1 LQKQRGQSFKMP
13 TLQEIQDA
21 TIIINAFEERSM
33 NELSEESAF
42 VPAARVVNMMKDQM
56 KSMQKSFIPQDKL
69 ADSLLTQGEVGQEAL
84 TGALDQ
90 HLGNL
95 GLDSDAIANV
105 TGTAGGQEEGTEQTD
120 VVGNVDWNEIAKSS
134 ESYLRDC
141 IPCIDRIKQL
151 GVQTQVL
158 PFDVFNA
165 ILDDLA
171 SRMKWLWQMLDLLS
185 DTSVWNDTCM
195 LMEFLSFMCVPDL
208 AGLLA
213 FLAFLGTKYNA
224 YALSNMNM
232 LPGFW
237 ISQAFYVPFMMAVYA
252 VIARYIGQI
261 KGIIKCMSNSLSR
274 QIRKLD
280 VERPLNRM
288 MDTKK
293 NTPTTMQKANAD
305 VRKTDESVGDGL
317 NLLLESM
324 DKGFDAVDKE
334 MREGADTIKNFLA
347 GGDASNWTMAEYIK
361 TKVILSRLIGFIRF
375 MIEMAFTSAKQD
387 WDIESDGVRGWR
399 VKCGG
404 PDEAYDKMM
413 HEFEGFAKQFI
424 DGRAKL
430 EKDDEGKITS
440 VSWKPL
446 PDPELFLEAGREYM
460 DSFLPDDEGKE
471 ATTSPLTD
479 DPDDKTNIRD
489 KITELANK
497 RVSISCSGIGELLS
511 DEDSSKFQQWIK
523 DLNN

>member
-1 LQKQRGQSFKMP
+1 MP

-33 NELSEESAF
+33 NALSEESAF
-42 VPAARVVNMMKDQM
+42 VPAARIVNMMKDQM
-56 KSMQKSFIPQDKL
+56 KIMQKTFIPQDKL
-69 ADSLLTQGEVGQEAL
+69 ADDLLTQGDVGQDAL
-84 TGALDQ
+84 SKNLDQ

-95 GLDSDAIANV
+95 GLSSEAIAAA
-105 TGTAGGQEEGTEQTD
+105 TPEAGGQEEGTEQTD
-120 VVGNVDWNEIAKSS
+120 IVGNVDWNKIAKSS

-151 GVQTQVL
+151 MPNSALHQAL

-171 SRMKWLWQMLDLLS
+171 SRMQWLWEMLDLLS
-185 DTSVWNDTCM
+185 DTSVWNDTC
-195 LMEFLSFMCVPDL
+195 LLPEFLSFMCVPDL
-208 AGLLA
+208 AGLLT

-237 ISQAFYVPFMMAVYA
+237 ISQAFYVPFMMAVYG

-261 KGIIKCMSNSLSR
+261 KGVIKCISNSLQR
-274 QIRKLD
+274 QIGKLD

-288 MDTKK
+288 MDTEK
-293 NTPTTMQKANAD
+293 NTPTTMQKAKSD
-305 VRKTDESVGDGL
+305 IRKTDKAMGDGL

-324 DKGFDAVDKE
+324 DKGFDVVDKE

-347 GGDASNWTMAEYIK
+347 GGDASNWTIAEYIK

-375 MIEMAFTSAKQD
+375 MIEMAFTSAKHD

-399 VKCGG
+399 VKCAG

-413 HEFEGFAKQFI
+413 SEFEKFARDFI
-424 DGRAKL
+424 DGRAEL
-430 EKDDEGKITS
+430 EKDDEGNITS

-460 DSFLPDDEGKE
+460 DKFIPEEEGTE
-471 ATTSPLTD
+471 ATSKPLTD

-489 KITELANK
+489 KIVELANK
-497 RVSISCSGIGELLS
+497 RISISCSGIGELLS
-511 DEDSSKFQQWIK
+511 GEDSSKFQQWAE
-523 DLNN
+523 DLKN

>member
-1 LQKQRGQSFKMP
+1 MP

-33 NELSEESAF
+33 NALSEESAF

-56 KSMQKSFIPQDKL
+56 KSMQKSFIPQSKL
-69 ADSLLTQGEVGQEAL
+69 SDELLTQGEVGKEAL
-84 TGALDQ
+84 AGVMNQ

-95 GLDSDAIANV
+95 GLDSDAIKNA
-105 TGTAGGQEEGTEQTD
+105 TGDAGGQEEGVEQTD
-120 VVGNVDWNEIAKSS
+120 VVGNVDWNQIAKSS

-151 GVQTQVL
+151 GVQTQIL
-158 PFDVFNA
+158 PFDIFNA

-171 SRMKWLWQMLDLLS
+171 SRMQWLWQILDMLG
-185 DTSVWNDTCM
+185 DTSVWDDTCM

-208 AGLLA
+208 AGLLT
-213 FLAFLGTKYNA
+213 FLSFLGTKYNA

-261 KGIIKCMSNSLSR
+261 KGIIRCISNSLQR

-293 NTPTTMQKANAD
+293 DTPTAMSKAKAD
-305 VRKTDESVGDGL
+305 IRKTDKAMGDGL

-324 DKGFDAVDKE
+324 DKGFDVVDKE

-361 TKVILSRLIGFIRF
+361 TKVIISRLIGFIRF
-375 MIEMAFTSAKQD
+375 MIEMAFTSARND
-387 WDIESDGVRGWR
+387 WDVESDGARGWR

-404 PDEAYDKMM
+404 PDEAYDKML
-413 HEFEGFAKQFI
+413 HEFEGFAREYI
-424 DGRAKL
+424 DRKVEL
-430 EKDDEGKITS
+430 ERDDEGNVTS
-440 VSWKPL
+440 VGWKPL
-446 PDPELFLEAGREYM
+446 PDPVLFLEAGREYM
-460 DSFLPDDEGKE
+460 DSFVPGDDGTE
-471 ATTSPLTD
+471 TTSKPLTD
-479 DPDDKTNIRD
+479 DPDDKMNIRD
-489 KITELANK
+489 KIIELANK
-497 RVSISCSGIGELLS
+497 RVSVSCSGMGELLNN
-511 DEDSSKFQQWIK
+511 EDSSKLQQWIE
-523 DLNN
+523 DLNK